1 MKTTEERVQELCTR
15 MLAAKDEEAVNEI
28 APLLKQ
34 ALHEHCERMRKLVLL
49 DFPPP
54 PNQDMAA
61 D

>member
-1 MKTTEERVQELCTR
+1 

-28 APLLKQ
+28 APLLKK